1 MKTKKLIFTAVL
13 TAAALV
19 TFVIES
25 QIPPLTPIYGIKLG
39 LSNIFTLFAL
49 YAIGIKEA
57 ALLMFVRVTLGNIL
71 TGQIM
76 AYSYS
81 LAGGVLSFVAM
92 IILMKFISVKQLWV
106 TSAISAVFH
115 NIGQIAVAVMFTG
128 TVQIM
133 YYLPILVVSG
143 IVTGIF
149 TGLCAQA
156 VLIRLDKQ
164 GLIALKYINK
174 NN

>member
-25 QIPPLTPIYGIKLG
+25 AIPPLTPIYGIKLG

-49 YAIGIKEA
+49 YAVGTKEA
-57 ALLMFVRVTLGNIL
+57 ALLMLVRVTLGNIL

-81 LAGGVLSFVAM
+81 LAGGILAFIAM
-92 IILMKFISVKQLWV
+92 LILMKFISVKQLWV

-115 NIGQIAVAVMFTG
+115 NTGQILVAVLFTG
-128 TVQIM
+128 TVQIV
-133 YYLPILVVSG
+133 YYLPILIISG

-149 TGLCAQA
+149 TGLCAQT
-156 VLIRLDKQ
+156 VLTKLDKQ
-164 GLIALKYINK
+164 GFIKLKY
-174 NN
+174 

>member
-25 QIPPLTPIYGIKLG
+25 AIPPLTPIYGIKLG

-49 YAIGIKEA
+49 YAVGKKEA
-57 ALLMFVRVTLGNIL
+57 FALMFVRVTLGNIL

-81 LAGGVLSFVAM
+81 LAGGILSFAVM
-92 IILMKFISVKQLWV
+92 LILIKFISVKQLWV

-115 NIGQIAVAVMFTG
+115 NAGQIAVAVMLTQ
-128 TVQIM
+128 TVEIA
-133 YYLPILVVSG
+133 YYLPILVISG
-143 IVTGIF
+143 VITGIF
-149 TGLCAQA
+149 TGLCAQV
-156 VLIRLDKQ
+156 VLMKLNKQ
-164 GLIALKYINK
+164 GFINLSEYK
-174 NN
+174 

>member
-19 TFVIES
+19 AFVIES
-25 QIPPLTPIYGIKLG
+25 AIPPLTPIYGIKLG
-39 LSNIFTLFAL
+39 ISNIFTLFAL
-49 YAIGIKEA
+49 YAVGTKEA
-57 ALLMFVRVTLGNIL
+57 ALLMLVRVTLGNIL

-81 LAGGVLSFVAM
+81 LAGGILAFIAM
-92 IILMKFISVKQLWV
+92 LILMKFISVKQLWV

-115 NIGQIAVAVMFTG
+115 NTGQILVAVLITG
-128 TVQIM
+128 TVQIA
-133 YYLPILVVSG
+133 YYLPILIISG

-149 TGLCAQA
+149 TGLCAQT
-156 VLIRLDKQ
+156 VLTKLDKQ
-164 GLIALKYINK
+164 GFIKLKY
-174 NN
+174 